1 MGIHKRREGFEIIYN
16 ILLALIDGPT
26 NKTTLAYKSRLDT
39 RTLNRYLN
47 HLIKTKLIDS
57 EKDIF
62 KLTDKGKEYIRLY
75 KELKDMLPS
84 L

>member
-47 HLIKTKLIDS
+47 HLIKTKLIDN

-75 KELKDMLPS
+75 KELKDMLPMN
-84 L
+84 

>member
-16 ILLALIDGPT
+16 ILLALIDGPI

-47 HLIKTKLIDS
+47 HLIKTKLIDN
-57 EKDIF
+57 ENDIF

>member
-1 MGIHKRREGFEIIYN
+1 MGIHRRERFEIIYN

-47 HLIKTKLIDS
+47 HLIRIKLIDN

-62 KLTDKGKEYIRLY
+62 KLTDKGREYIRLY
-75 KELKDMLPS
+75 EELKDMLPMN
-84 L
+84 

>member
-1 MGIHKRREGFEIIYN
+1 MGIHRRERFEIIYN

-47 HLIKTKLIDS
+47 HLIRIKLIDN
-57 EKDIF
+57 EKGIF
-62 KLTDKGKEYIRLY
+62 KLTDKGREYIRLY
-75 KELKDMLPS
+75 EELKDMLPMN
-84 L
+84 

>member
-1 MGIHKRREGFEIIYN
+1 MGIHRRERFEIIYN

-39 RTLNRYLN
+39 RTLNRYLD
-47 HLIKTKLIDS
+47 HLIRIKLIDN

-62 KLTDKGKEYIRLY
+62 KLTDKGREYIRLY
-75 KELKDMLPS
+75 EEFKDMLPMN
-84 L
+84 

>member
-1 MGIHKRREGFEIIYN
+1 MGIHRRERFEIIYN

-47 HLIKTKLIDS
+47 HLIRIKLIDN

-62 KLTDKGKEYIRLY
+62 KLTDKGREYIRLY
-75 KELKDMLPS
+75 KELKDMLPMN
-84 L
+84 